1 MLVLTRKADERIVID
16 GQIEI
21 TVVAISK
28 SRVRI
33 GVSAPAHVQV
43 SRGELEFDFES
54 REQLADMA
62 PMAEALQLGA
72 A

>member
-1 MLVLTRKADERIVID
+1 MLVLTRKPDERIVID

-33 GVSAPAHVQV
+33 GVSAPPHIPVT
-43 SRGELEFDFES
+43 RGELEFDFES
-54 REQLADMA
+54 REQQADMA
-62 PMAEALQLGA
+62 PIVEALQLSA
-72 A
+72 V